1 MYKTFD
7 EPQDKADS
15 GLPTYLK
22 YGWGWTPFG
31 FLERLVS
38 TFGWR
43 FVFIVFACYHV
54 ANGLNSAIVGQSKGY
69 MFEHYGVNAADAEI
83 MTAIEKMTWAF
94 LPILGVIS
102 DIFPIFG
109 FQKAPY
115 MFFFSVVG
123 CAVALL
129 LALDTHFL
137 FPVKVVVMFFFF
149 ISLQGSVCTFLLQ
162 AQIAVKITEH
172 PKEGPTLIMFKWIG
186 SGMLTGAAAFAVPV
200 LLDGYGL
207 HSVYWVCAFASLIAV
222 WPLACNYLGE
232 SQLTPSEVQEN
243 QDHFTYNRQQL
254 IVPSGMLVI
263 GILLILLGNLNLSAT
278 AQFACSLALLIIM
291 CECIFLVMD
300 RDVALVAV
308 FFAFL
313 SAVQPNIE
321 GAEFYFW
328 NDTDLQYPEGPHVDK
343 ETYVTAKDTL
353 GSFGSIVGF
362 VLYHMVV
369 KNWRFCTAMMTMQIM
384 LAFSFWTK
392 AFTYLRLSLYFGIP
406 DQFMLVASQIALQ
419 LPAMNL
425 LILSS
430 LMMMRMCPPGREGS
444 MMAIMM
450 GANEL
455 GHTVAK
461 YFGSCLFEQLGV
473 LPAGNPNESAQFENL
488 WVCVFLQGF
497 LPMLWMVLF
506 APIMVPDATQ
516 TEVVLG
522 SGPRVSGAASL
533 LAQGSA
539 ARGSADV

>member
-172 PKEGPTLIMFKWIG
+172 PKEGPDLVMFKWFG
-186 SGMLTGAAAFAVPV
+186 SVAISLASAIAVPV
-200 LLDGYGL
+200 MLDGYGL
-207 HSVYWVCAFASLIAV
+207 HSVYWVCVFASLIAI
-222 WPLACNYLGE
+222 WPLSRNYLGE
-232 SQLTPSEVQEN
+232 SQLMPSEIQEN
-243 QDHFTYNRQQL
+243 QDNLMQNWQRL
-254 IVPSGMLVI
+254 IVPSAMLVI

-313 SAVQPNIE
+313 NAVQPNID

-343 ETYVTAKDTL
+343 ETYITAHDVL
-353 GSFGSIVGF
+353 GSYGSMVGLLF
-362 VLYHMVV
+362 YYWVL
-369 KNWRFCTAMMTMQIM
+369 KNWRFRTALMTTQILIA
-384 LAFSFWTK
+384 LAFWTK
-392 AFTYLRLSLYFGIP
+392 IFTYLRLNLYFGIP
-406 DQFMLVASQIALQ
+406 DQFMLIASEVAVQFPGANRWI
-419 LPAMNL
+419 L
-425 LILSS
+425 LS
-430 LMMMRMCPPGREGS
+430 LLMMRMCPAGQEGS
-444 MMAIMM
+444 TMAILL
-450 GANEL
+450 GADQL
-455 GHTVAK
+455 GHTVSK

-488 WVCVFLQGF
+488 WICVFLQGF
-497 LPMLWMVLF
+497 LPMLCMVLF
-506 APIMVPDATQ
+506 SPFMIPDATQ
-516 TEVVLG
+516 TEVVVG

-533 LAQGSA
+533 LA
-539 ARGSADV
+539 RGSADV

>member
-313 SAVQPNIE
+313 NAVQPNID

-343 ETYVTAKDTL
+343 ETYITAHDVL
-353 GSFGSIVGF
+353 GSYGSMVGLLF
-362 VLYHMVV
+362 YYWVL
-369 KNWRFCTAMMTMQIM
+369 KNWRFRTALMTTQILIA
-384 LAFSFWTK
+384 LAFWTK
-392 AFTYLRLSLYFGIP
+392 IFTYLRLNLYFGIP
-406 DQFMLVASQIALQ
+406 DQFMLIASEVAVQFPGANRWI
-419 LPAMNL
+419 L
-425 LILSS
+425 LS
-430 LMMMRMCPPGREGS
+430 LLMMRMCPAGQEGS
-444 MMAIMM
+444 TMAILL
-450 GANEL
+450 GADQL
-455 GHTVAK
+455 GHTVSK